1 MKAISVTAVFGVL
14 LSALVLAAIAPWLN
28 PCIGP
33 LRFVDC
39 AAYEESALPIAFAP
53 WFICPFAICDY
64 FPSAVDRAVRGLV
77 VLLIVAGAAYAGS
90 REASRAKF
98 VSGLAAAAA
107 TCVLASILIGLV
119 YVHSGN

>member
-1 MKAISVTAVFGVL
+1 MLT
-14 LSALVLAAIAPWLN
+14 AIAPWLN

-39 AAYEESALPIAFAP
+39 AAFEESAIPIVFAP
-53 WFICPFAICDY
+53 WFICPFGICDF
-64 FPSAVDRAVRGLV
+64 FPSVMDRAVRGLV

-90 REASRAKF
+90 RQASRAKF

>member
-1 MKAISVTAVFGVL
+1 MKTISVTAVLGVL
-14 LSALVLAAIAPWLN
+14 LAALVLTAIAPWLN

-39 AAYEESALPIAFAP
+39 AAFEESAIPIVFAP
-53 WFICPFAICDY
+53 WFISPFGICDF
-64 FPSAVDRAVRGLV
+64 FPSVMDRAVRGLV

-90 REASRAKF
+90 RQASRAKF